1 MADAKDDLDQPIS
14 AEAEDYTSAGTIDES
29 DEGRI
34 IINNNVIANIVKI
47 ATLEIPEVVSI
58 KEAGGLS
65 EFAGLFSRK
74 DSSRRG
80 ITVESDENDN
90 YQIAVVVVLSF
101 GAELAK
107 VGAQI
112 REAVREKVETMTNN
126 KVVKVDVIIDEVKM
140 PDAARGDN
148 DLSNLDDENA

>member
-1 MADAKDDLDQPIS
+1 MPDKHDENETESVSPS
-14 AEAEDYTSAGTIDES
+14 AEDYTTETLMES

-74 DSSRRG
+74 DNSRRG

-90 YQIAVVVVLSF
+90 YRIAVVVVLSF
-101 GAELAK
+101 GVELAK
-107 VGAQI
+107 VGSQI
-112 REAVREKVETMTNN
+112 REVIREKVEKMTNN
-126 KVVKVDVIIDEVKM
+126 KVIKVDVIIDEVKM
-140 PDAARGDN
+140 PDN
-148 DLSNLDDENA
+148 VKVEDDYPDEEDQN